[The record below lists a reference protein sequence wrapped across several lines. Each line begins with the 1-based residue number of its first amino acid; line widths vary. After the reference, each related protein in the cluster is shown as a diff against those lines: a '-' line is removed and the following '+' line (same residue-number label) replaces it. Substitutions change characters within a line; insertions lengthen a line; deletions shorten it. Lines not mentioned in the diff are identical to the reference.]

1 MSRAFVKESDDVEPL
16 PERPV
21 SPYPNFVTAQ
31 GLVLIEAE
39 LARLTEVFAQAQAAE
54 DRDALA
60 RLGRDLRYWQQRRAS
75 AQLYTPKIETDQV
88 QFGSTVTIARDDGRQ
103 QTWHIVGEDEADPA
117 KGSVSYVAP
126 LARALIGKRIGDVVD
141 IGGGEA
147 EIVAIDPGSAP

>member
-60 RLGRDLRYWQQRRAS
+60 RLGRDLRYWRQRAALH
-75 AQLYTPKIETDQV
+75 AQD
-88 QFGSTVTIARDDGRQ
+88 
-103 QTWHIVGEDEADPA
+103 
-117 KGSVSYVAP
+117 
-126 LARALIGKRIGDVVD
+126 
-141 IGGGEA
+141 
-147 EIVAIDPGSAP
+147 